1 MSSFGASQI
10 YQRRVLSARTPIF
23 AALSVVRSDLDG
35 HGNPE
40 TPCSCHI
47 NGPEVQMPKH
57 NKEVK
62 TEKKALKKAAKKAE
76 KKAAKNAKVDRSDI
90 KGTTFTT

>member
-1 MSSFGASQI
+1 
-10 YQRRVLSARTPIF
+10 
-23 AALSVVRSDLDG
+23 
-35 HGNPE
+35 
-40 TPCSCHI
+40 
-47 NGPEVQMPKH
+47 MPKH

>member
-1 MSSFGASQI
+1 MTERPLYVLFRGFAN
-10 YQRRVLSARTPIF
+10 LSAARPLGTDSNF
-23 AALSVVRSDLDG
+23 RRALSVVRGDLDG
-35 HGNPE
+35 RGNPE
-40 TPCSCHI
+40 TPCSRHI

-76 KKAAKNAKVDRSDI
+76 KRLPK
-90 KGTTFTT
+90 T